1 MQIALYIRN
10 GSDLE
15 TLSIV
20 FNSTNSDDKNWFSK
34 SRVVHSPWKDLKN
47 ETPNVFSIEGCCNGR
62 DFYIS
67 KSHGGCSN
75 DGGWLAIISSDCEWE
90 KRVPAFTALYS
101 NRMNYTNWNHYGKI
115 REQAIVFF
123 SRVLQNHCC
132 KLIKNLA
139 VWLVRKTRATISTIQ
154 IQIKNQP

>member
-1 MQIALYIRN
+1 MLLALYRRN

-20 FNSTNSDDKNWFSK
+20 FNSTNSDDKNWFLK
-34 SRVVHSPWKDLKN
+34 SRVVHSPWTDLKN

-67 KSHGGCSN
+67 KSHGGCPN

-90 KRVPAFTALYS
+90 KRFPPFSVLYS
-101 NRMNYTNWNHYGKI
+101 NGTTYTNWNQYGKI
-115 REQAIVFF
+115 REQAIAFF
-123 SRVLQNHCC
+123 SPVLQNHCC
-132 KLIKNLA
+132 KLIKNFA
-139 VWLVRKTRATISTIQ
+139 VWLVRKTRATISTNQ